1 MIATYYCVKSCVDNH
16 GRMTA
21 AITESVEAEEHPTD
35 SYISTSRGDIYTDWF
50 ESREEAKK
58 FVSDARSS

>member
-1 MIATYYCVKSCVDNH
+1 
-16 GRMTA
+16 MTA
-21 AITESVEAEEHPTD
+21 TITESVETEEQPAD
-35 SYISTSRGDIYTDWF
+35 SYVSTSRKDIYTDWF